1 MTGPIDPA
9 THLSVVVPTR
19 DRPDFLVSCL
29 DAIARSHV
37 APAEVLVVDSASTD
51 PDAVRAAAGDV
62 AVLRCDVPG
71 ASRAR
76 NLGWRAAQGRV
87 VAFVDDDVR
96 VAPDWSSR
104 VCTPFAEHDV
114 VLVTGAVR
122 AGRPV
127 PGAGA
132 HVEAVAVTDD
142 VPAGP
147 FDRTT
152 SGNVGASANM
162 AVRRDALLAIGGFDE
177 ALGAGARFKAA
188 EDIDLFRRLLVQGRG
203 WHAADAVGHH
213 DQWRGRR
220 ALVRLEAAYGFGS
233 GVHLAKVLRSDRA
246 RGGELAAFELRR
258 YGRDVLRT
266 IRSRHRL
273 GLLRRTVWL
282 VWAVVGVGRGLVV
295 PIHGGHLRPRAHLR
309 RGGR

>member
-19 DRPDFLVSCL
+19 DRPDFLASCL

-37 APAEVLVVDSASTD
+37 PPAEVLVVDSASTD
-51 PDAVRAAAGDV
+51 PAAVRAAAGDV
-62 AVLRCDVPG
+62 RVLDCGVPG

-76 NLGWRAAQGRV
+76 NIGWRAAQGRV

-104 VCTPFAEHDV
+104 ICAPFADHDV
-114 VLVTGAVR
+114 VVVTGAVR

-132 HVEAVAVTDD
+132 HVEAVALTDD

-152 SGNVGASANM
+152 TGNVGASANLT
-162 AVRRDALLAIGGFDE
+162 VRRDALVAVGGFDE

-188 EDIDLFRRLLVQGRG
+188 EDIDLFRRLLELGCG

-220 ALVRLEAAYGFGS
+220 ALVRLDAAYGFGS
-233 GVHLAKVLRSDRA
+233 GVHLAKVVRADRA
-246 RGGELAAFELRR
+246 RGWQLTSYELRR
-258 YGRDVLRT
+258 YGRDVVRT
-266 IRSRHRL
+266 VRSRHRL

-282 VWAVVGVGRGLVV
+282 VWAVLGICRGLVV
-295 PIHGGHLRPRAHLR
+295 PIHDGHLRPQ
-309 RGGR
+309 GRVGREGR